1 MTYEKIKE
9 RYMKRYIRDDQLA
22 RFVELKVI
30 TQAEADS
37 IVQHFSELKR
47 GGGRKSLLTLYVGG
61 KLVLIYA

>member
-1 MTYEKIKE
+1 MDRSIGGESMTYEKIEE

-37 IVQHFSELKR
+37 IVRHFSELKR
-47 GGGRKSLLTLYVGG
+47 GG
-61 KLVLIYA
+61 A

>member
-30 TQAEADS
+30 TQEEADS
-37 IVQHFSELKR
+37 IVRHFSELKR
-47 GGGRKSLLTLYVGG
+47 GGRKYLLTLFIGG
-61 KLVLIYA
+61 KLVFVYA